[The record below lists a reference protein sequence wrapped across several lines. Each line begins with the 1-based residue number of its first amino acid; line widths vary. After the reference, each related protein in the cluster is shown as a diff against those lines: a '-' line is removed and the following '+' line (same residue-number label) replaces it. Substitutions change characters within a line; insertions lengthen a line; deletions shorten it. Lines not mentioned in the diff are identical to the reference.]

1 MTKAVLLETWPL
13 KKDTILAKQAHLL
26 KELARSNGTKQKIF
40 VGGVDAFLQNKLLL
54 KVS

>member
-13 KKDTILAKQAHLL
+13 KKDTILAKKAHQL
-26 KELARSNGTKQKIF
+26 KKASSNGTKQKIF
-40 VGGVDAFLQNKLLL
+40 VGGVNAFLQNKLLL